1 MEQRRGPQHDPL
13 AVECRVGLALLRLYS
28 SRLRRNSLLRRAA
41 FREVTSDPKNVA
53 EQRNANT
60 VRNFGS
66 CIICQYREVLMHSKL
81 LFSALVVA
89 SLFGTS
95 AIAAAQTQ
103 PIVGASDNSNA
114 MAYMG
119 HHKMKSHHHARY
131 TRAAMDRSRP
141 GGRPISRKPP
151 P

>member
-1 MEQRRGPQHDPL
+1 
-13 AVECRVGLALLRLYS
+13 
-28 SRLRRNSLLRRAA
+28 
-41 FREVTSDPKNVA
+41 
-53 EQRNANT
+53 
-60 VRNFGS
+60 
-66 CIICQYREVLMHSKL
+66 MHSKL
-81 LFSALVVA
+81 VFSALVVV

-103 PIVGASDNSNA
+103 PIVGASANSNA

-119 HHKMKSHHHARY
+119 HHRMKSHHHARY
-131 TRAAMDRSRP
+131 TRAEMDRSRP